1 MSELHLLTLCAK
13 LALQVTN
20 MQAAR
25 LLVLAVANVLAVVVD
40 MVVVGVAAASIVAV
54 VKLADTAAAGLVEAS
69 SSL

>member
-1 MSELHLLTLCAK
+1 MLTLCAK